1 MALARPATGQEA
13 MMTDTSGP
21 RDARPS
27 PASGARSRR
36 HQLALADGGKLMLLG
51 DRSIRHLDAY
61 GATIETWAPDDPA
74 WAERAIR
81 FGLHPQDP
89 TVAPQGHQVPAPKG
103 KRW

>member
-1 MALARPATGQEA
+1 
-13 MMTDTSGP
+13 MTDTSGQP
-21 RDARPS
+21 EAKRRPA
-27 PASGARSRR
+27 ASGARSRR
-36 HQLALADGGKLMLLG
+36 HQLALADGGKLIL
-51 DRSIRHLDAY
+51 DRDGSIRHLDDK
-61 GATIETWAPDDPA
+61 GATIETWAPEDPA